1 MGDDRTARAAT
12 RAFDP
17 NRVDI
22 TDIIPFNEFG
32 ELRDLIDVDSCEHST
47 FDTGSQVVHSPELD
61 DMHDADDLKP
71 LRLAVPAEF
80 DGSDDID
87 RAEQPMF
94 VNTEITDILPRTPQH
109 RRQPTSA
116 AKGRVMIA
124 AMAAGAA
131 AAAAYTAVKPATETT
146 TATVLAA
153 DKTPIEGAPA
163 SPRGVQLI
171 AVTPIADASVHS
183 EELSKGAAFAQ
194 ERAEREARL
203 QRPLFVLPTKGV
215 FTSGFGYRWGA
226 LHAGIDLAGPIGTPI
241 YAAGDGVVVDAG
253 PTAGYGA
260 WVKIRHSDG
269 TVTLYGHVNTWNV
282 QIGQRVFAGDQ
293 IATIGNRGNSTG
305 PHLHFSVL
313 QNGTNFIDPVPW
325 LAARGISLGPYVG

>member
-1 MGDDRTARAAT
+1 
-12 RAFDP
+12 
-17 NRVDI
+17 
-22 TDIIPFNEFG
+22 
-32 ELRDLIDVDSCEHST
+32 
-47 FDTGSQVVHSPELD
+47 
-61 DMHDADDLKP
+61 
-71 LRLAVPAEF
+71 
-80 DGSDDID
+80 
-87 RAEQPMF
+87 MF

-203 QRPLFVLPTKGV
+203 QRPLFVLPPRVCSPPASATDGV
-215 FTSGFGYRWGA
+215 HCTPVSTWPARSAPRSTPPVTAWWSTPGRRPATAPGSRS
-226 LHAGIDLAGPIGTPI
+226 GTP
-241 YAAGDGVVVDAG
+241 
-253 PTAGYGA
+253 TA
-260 WVKIRHSDG
+260 
-269 TVTLYGHVNTWNV
+269 
-282 QIGQRVFAGDQ
+282 
-293 IATIGNRGNSTG
+293 
-305 PHLHFSVL
+305 P
-313 QNGTNFIDPVPW
+313 
-325 LAARGISLGPYVG
+325 